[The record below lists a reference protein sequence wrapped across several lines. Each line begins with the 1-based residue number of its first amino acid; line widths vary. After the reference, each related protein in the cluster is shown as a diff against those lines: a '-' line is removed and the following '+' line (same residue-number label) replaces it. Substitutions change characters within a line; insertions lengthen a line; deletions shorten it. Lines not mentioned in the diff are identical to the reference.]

1 MRTRLLAV
9 VSLAFVLM
17 ALALPARAAGAETLH
32 FSFQG
37 QTADAFFSSTQA
49 CVVTDVGV
57 FAVDGRVKTGPGRP
71 AVESTASIFISQ
83 FDVCTGTQ
91 LLAADGF
98 AVLAPGEFQIE
109 EQLTAATLTATIE
122 VFDFVSGTSFPVD
135 VNVSWTGFG
144 DTFTIKE
151 RFHQRSPGFRANFRM
166 DGTFREA
173 TAAGTVT
180 DGTTNYTPEP
190 AVFAQLGSVRKGE
203 VVIIHE

>member
-1 MRTRLLAV
+1 MRTRLLAI

-17 ALALPARAAGAETLH
+17 ALALPARAAPAETLH

-37 QTADAFFSSTQA
+37 QTADAFFSSTEG

-71 AVESTASIFISQ
+71 AVESTASVFISQ
-83 FDVCTGTQ
+83 FDFCTQTQ

-98 AVLAPGEFQIE
+98 AVLAPGEFQIAAD
-109 EQLTAATLTATIE
+109 LTSATLTATIE

-135 VNVSWTGFG
+135 VNVSWSGSG
-144 DTFTIKE
+144 DTFREKQH
-151 RFHQRSPGFRANFRM
+151 FHFTAPGFKANFRM

-180 DGTTNYTPEP
+180 DGTTNFTPEP
-190 AVFAQLGSVRKGE
+190 AVFAQLGSVKQGE